1 MPGTPWRARLA
12 ALGATTAILVTAC
25 GGAAT
30 PTPAPATAPP
40 TAAPTAAPATEAPYT
55 ALTYPST
62 GEVDC
67 AAQTFNGQAY
77 VGELKQIKALDAKT
91 VEFTLCTPD
100 VAFLSKVAF
109 ASVPVFDADWLAK
122 AVADGSFL
130 DKPNGTGPYKL
141 KEWTKGERMVLE
153 ANPDYWGDKAQVP
166 NLVFRW
172 SGEAAQRLV
181 ELKSA
186 AVDGID
192 NPGTDDIATI
202 QADSSLRFDPRAA
215 LNVFY
220 LGMNNTV
227 KPWDNEKV
235 RQAIAMGIDRK
246 RIVDTFYPKG
256 SEVATHFTPCVIPF
270 ACGGADWY
278 GFDAAAAKKLLADA
292 GYPDGFKTKIQY
304 RDVVRGYLPDP
315 AVVAQDLQAQL
326 KANLNIDATIEV
338 QESGT
343 FLDNNAA
350 GTLDGLFMLG
360 WTGDWPDA
368 TNFMDYHFG
377 AGAGKKFGTPYTD
390 IVSALN
396 TGGQTADTA
405 AREAA
410 YTQAN
415 ELVKQHVPMVPIAH
429 SASGTAWL
437 ADVEGAVSSPLGDE
451 FFFPVKP
458 GTRDTVVWMQNAEP
472 LSLYCPDETDGET
485 IRACIQIYQGLYT
498 VKVGGT
504 DPLPALA
511 TECKPNAELSVWTC
525 TLRDGVKFEDGAALD
540 ANDVVTSFSAQ
551 WDAANP
557 LHKGRTSVFEY
568 WATLFGGYLN
578 PPPPA
583 Q

>member
-12 ALGATTAILVTAC
+12 ALGAATAIVVAAC

-30 PTPAPATAPP
+30 PTPAPATAAP
-40 TAAPTAAPATEAPYT
+40 PTAAPATEVPFE

-62 GEVDC
+62 GGDVDC
-67 AAQTFNGQAY
+67 AAQKFNGQDY

-109 ASVPVFDADWLAK
+109 ASVPVFDSDWLAQ

-130 DKPNGTGPYKL
+130 DKPNGTGPYTL
-141 KEWTKGERMVLE
+141 KEWTKGDRMVLE
-153 ANPDYWGDKAQVP
+153 ANPNYWGDKAQVP

-181 ELKSA
+181 ELKSGT
-186 AVDGID
+186 VDGID

-202 QADSSLRFDPRAA
+202 QADSTLRFDPRAA

-220 LGMNNTV
+220 LGMNNTI

-235 RQAIAMGIDRK
+235 RQAIGLGIDRK

-256 SEVATHFTPCVIPF
+256 SEVATHFVPCVIPF
-270 ACGGADWY
+270 SCGGADWPS
-278 GFDAAAAKKLLADA
+278 FDVGAAKALLADA
-292 GYPDGFKTKIQY
+292 GYKDGFKTKIQY

-343 FLDNNAA
+343 YLDNNAA

-377 AGAGKKFGTPYTD
+377 AGAGKKFGTPYED
-390 IVSALN
+390 IVAALN

-405 AREAA
+405 VRQEA
-410 YTQAN
+410 YTKAN
-415 ELVKQHVPMVPIAH
+415 ELIRQHVPMVPIAH

-504 DPLPALA
+504 DPIPALA
-511 TECKPNAELSVWTC
+511 TECKPNTELSVWTC
-525 TLRDGVKFEDGAALD
+525 TLRDGVTYQNGAALD
-540 ANDVVTSFSAQ
+540 ANDVVTSYSAQ

-583 Q
+583 R